1 MPKTKGLL
9 DRRIRLIVLAVIFVL
24 AVYLIGRN
32 IGVSGNILLVLLG
45 FGAVIIVHEFGH
57 FIVAKLSGI
66 KVEVF
71 SIFMPPTL
79 LGVKRTEEGW
89 RLRILPG
96 LVAQE
101 GERLGKSLLSFTVG
115 KKAKAGETEYRIG
128 LIPLGGFVKMLGQD
142 DIGPVKE
149 SDDPRSYANK
159 PILVRMAVIAAGVT
173 FNALSAIII
182 LMMVFLIGINLSP
195 AVVGG
200 VAPGSPAERAGL
212 RAGDE
217 IVEIGGRSRNLDFS
231 DIILAAALS
240 ERDEA
245 VLMKVKHAD
254 GTTGDY
260 AFAAEQMEGDKLKM
274 FGISQPLTL
283 VVAKVTD
290 PNELRRQTGLLPGD
304 RIKAVNGKDVE
315 HYWDFEQTVLNSVL
329 PAVAVLAERKQ
340 GADGVKLVESK
351 IGLELFQVVHFPAE
365 TKEDI
370 SQICSM
376 VPRLKIAEVSS
387 KRLSI
392 TGKIV
397 SVFGR
402 LLAGIGLAKEAA
414 DTGLKLESGDI
425 IVRIG
430 DVENP
435 TYLEMREV
443 TTQHESEKMPL
454 EVLRKDEKGVEQ
466 LLTVEVVPE
475 RAADSNRVVIGIAV
489 ALDAEHP
496 VVARTI
502 ATEGGPEP
510 LAIPRGAWIEA
521 VDGVEVSSWYD
532 VVRQIR
538 CNAGRRIG
546 IGWRVDDE
554 VAGNAVLDVNNPEDF
569 IRVMSVPRE
578 VIPFRPLERSYK
590 AGGPVEAL
598 GMGYKKTVWFV
609 KTTYITVLRLVRGL
623 ISPQLLTG
631 PVGIIKMS
639 YTIVAEQPPVYHI
652 YFLGLISSAIAV
664 FNFLPLLPLDGGL
677 ILLLLIEKIKGK
689 SLGERTQ
696 GIIAYVGW
704 VFIGVLLIYVTR
716 NDIVTYFLK

>member
-9 DRRIRLIVLAVIFVL
+9 DRRIRLVVLAVIFVL

-79 LGVKRTEEGW
+79 LGVKRTEEGY
-89 RLRILPG
+89 RFRILPG
-96 LVAQE
+96 LLPKE
-101 GERLGKSLLSFTVG
+101 GDESAEGLLSFTVG

-240 ERDEA
+240 DANEA

-340 GADGVKLVESK
+340 GTDGVKLVESK
-351 IGLELFQVVHFPAE
+351 IGLELFQAVHFPAE
-365 TKEDI
+365 TEEDI

-414 DTGLKLESGDI
+414 DTGPKLESGDI
-425 IVRIG
+425 IVRVG

-443 TTQHESEKMPL
+443 TTQHESENMPL

-466 LLTVEVVPE
+466 LLTVDVVPE

-496 VVARTI
+496 VVAKTI
-502 ATEGGPEP
+502 AAEGGLEP

-538 CNAGRRIG
+538 SNAGQRIS
-546 IGWRVDDE
+546 IDWRVDDE

-569 IRVMSVPRE
+569 IMVISVPRE
-578 VIPFRPLERSYK
+578 VIPFRMLERSYK
-590 AGGPVEAL
+590 ASGPVDAL
-598 GMGYKKTVWFV
+598 RMGYKKTVWFV

-631 PVGIIKMS
+631 PVGIIKLS
-639 YTIVAEQPPVYHI
+639 YDIVAEQPPVYHI

-677 ILLLLIEKIKGK
+677 ILLLLFEKIKGK
-689 SLGERTQ
+689 SLSERTQ

-716 NDIVTYFLK
+716 NDIMTYFLK

>member
-96 LVAQE
+96 LLPKE
-101 GERLGKSLLSFTVG
+101 GDESAEGLLSFTVG

-240 ERDEA
+240 DVNET

-283 VVAKVTD
+283 VVAKVTE

-329 PAVAVLAERKQ
+329 STVAVLAERKQ

-365 TKEDI
+365 TEEDI

-414 DTGLKLESGDI
+414 DTGPKLESGDI
-425 IVRIG
+425 IVRVG

-443 TTQHESEKMPL
+443 TTQHEGKKMPV
-454 EVLRKDEKGVEQ
+454 EVLRKDNKGVKQ
-466 LLTVEVVPE
+466 LLTVEVIPE

-489 ALDAEHP
+489 ALDAEYP
-496 VVARTI
+496 VVAKTI
-502 ATEGGPEP
+502 SAEGGLEP
-510 LAIPRGAWIEA
+510 LAIPRGARIEA

-538 CNAGRRIG
+538 SNAGRRIG
-546 IGWRVDDE
+546 ISWRVDDE
-554 VAGNAVLDVNNPEDF
+554 VAGNTVLDVNNPEDF
-569 IRVMSVPRE
+569 IRVISVPRE
-578 VIPFRPLERSYK
+578 VIPFRMLERSYK
-590 AGGPVEAL
+590 ASGPVDAL
-598 GMGYKKTVWFV
+598 RMGYKKTVWFV

-631 PVGIIKMS
+631 PVGIIKLS
-639 YTIVAEQPPVYHI
+639 YDIVAEQPPVYHI

-677 ILLLLIEKIKGK
+677 IVLLLIEKVKG
-689 SLGERTQ
+689 SALSERTQ

-704 VFIGVLLIYVTR
+704 VFIGLLLIYVTR